1 MLSVTAA
8 CRRAP
13 PPLVPTATRTPPV
26 RLDFQPPVDRV
37 LTESVRAIRVVE
49 RGGVPVREV
58 AELTTETR
66 FTPAEGGWL
75 LAQVVPRSRLMRGG
89 DGSAA
94 TQGSREGEGSGARDG
109 SSGEARVLLDGSPQG
124 RPVQGAQAGSAV
136 GTQAC
141 SAQDPQARS
150 TVGAQPRSAQGTQ
163 DTAVSGTQAGS
174 EQGTQG
180 GTRGTQTA
188 EQDAWA
194 RTADGTEVD
203 TWVDDV
209 LVRFTLR
216 VRLAADGTFV
226 KLVSPEAALEA
237 LRQVVPAGTDTAAL
251 ERFFSPEVLEA
262 RTRRE
267 WEARY
272 SGLFQRNLSEG
283 QRIWS
288 VDVLPVGDVQVAYVL
303 ERTVQGTRDTKYGDA
318 LVLSLR
324 CLDALPAEAPADLT
338 EAWETAGKPALTPG
352 VKCVGEQLVARGR
365 FVPVSRELTVKATVA
380 GEAWTLTTE
389 SRAQALQEEA
399 R

>member
-1 MLSVTAA
+1 MLLLTAA

-13 PPLVPTATRTPPV
+13 PPLVPTAARSPPV

-37 LTESVRAIRVVE
+37 LTEAVRAVRGVE
-49 RGGVPVREV
+49 RAGAPVREE

-75 LAQVVPRSRLMRGG
+75 LAQVVPRARLVRGG
-89 DGSAA
+89 PGAA
-94 TQGSREGEGSGARDG
+94 
-109 SSGEARVLLDGSPQG
+109 
-124 RPVQGAQAGSAV
+124 
-136 GTQAC
+136 
-141 SAQDPQARS
+141 
-150 TVGAQPRSAQGTQ
+150 
-163 DTAVSGTQAGS
+163 
-174 EQGTQG
+174 
-180 GTRGTQTA
+180 
-188 EQDAWA
+188 
-194 RTADGTEVD
+194 TEVD

-209 LVRFTLR
+209 LARFTLR

-226 KLVSPEAALEA
+226 KLVSPESALEA
-237 LRQVVPAGTDTAAL
+237 LRQVVPAGPDVAAL

-272 SGLFQRNLSEG
+272 AGLFQRNLMEG
-283 QRIWS
+283 QRIWA
-288 VDVLPVGDVQVAYVL
+288 VDVLPVGDAQVAYVL
-303 ERTVQGTRDTKYGDA
+303 ERTVQGTRDTPYGDA

-324 CLDALPAEAPADLT
+324 CLDALPADAPEELT
-338 EAWETAGKPALTPG
+338 DAWEAAGRPPLTPG
-352 VKCVGEQLVARGR
+352 VTCKGEQLVARGR

-380 GEAWTLTTE
+380 GESWTLTTE